1 MTTERL
7 TTTEVARTLLEARVG
22 GSGGNSIGLT
32 RNAKGVVQIEVNLRE
47 AEGAGDLKDAV
58 VALFD
63 ALAAKYPYPG
73 QRPDTPFGPGLTPEE
88 AEAAASV

>member
-32 RNAKGVVQIEVNLRE
+32 RNAKGVVQIEVNLRD

-58 VALFD
+58 VAIYNS
-63 ALAAKYPYPG
+63 LAESYPYPG
-73 QRPDTPFGPGLTPEE
+73 ATVPIETPFGP
-88 AEAAASV
+88 AV